1 MIKFSNLNNLNEY
14 LKKSEAEQIYMKKIN
29 SLNISFTE
37 LLTLISQTFS
47 IYDREIGAIK
57 NNTLSIYLNVND
69 IISNTSILNNNT
81 SNLSG
86 EISSIKNDTLNL
98 YNSLSTLTQG
108 GGDDNYLY
116 WKEFNKISADTFI
129 DYDINKT
136 IDYIEKITYSNYIS
150 LRTSNTDKLS
160 FVIQSNIQNDG
171 LTLTQPLDRLGLK
184 VINNVPLSG
193 EIKSLDLVACNDS
206 AGCDFSNLVVS
217 NIKIYNSNNGYFKN
231 LNLPEFGGYN
241 FNGYTMN
248 TTDGLNITAANN
260 ENNFSNMVYLNF
272 KYSCDNTNKTQKF
285 SALNNCNVTI
295 VNNNKL
301 MIDPYINDSTLYTNT
316 FILESMNNKRLP
328 DCTFGNGLINNYNN
342 NFTFYSLYLNATKW
356 TINNYNQDSLI
367 FSYCNMRKEGT
378 IENMGNNNAL
388 VKFNGCSQNFQ
399 CINLINFKNV
409 SISSCK
415 GYTYYDTHYL
425 NIQGVNNFTLNYLTM
440 PSLHI
445 QGTLSNNTNTIKG
458 TFTHLDINMSG
469 NQHKF
474 YLTNYTANDLN
485 LTLNK
490 AACSGLTNQTV
501 NISGNGGEL
510 YGDYTTVSNM
520 NITGCVGLNNLNISS
535 LTINLNG
542 LNINNLTF
550 QPYNNINLGNM
561 NFVDNNNLYYKGM
574 LKLDNPFNNV
584 YGLVINNQNFN
595 DGINDPD
602 VSLLNSG
609 IIQNINYSIT
619 SLNLKLTGNK
629 VINANWI
636 CNCDNVRLI
645 DCRGINP
652 NNILFGGENRYLFEN
667 IWKANNDSNVKFTLW
682 VDNSQYAN
690 WQTLTANSKIKPFT
704 FDVSQNQIYLYQD

>member
-1 MIKFSNLNNLNEY
+1 MIKFSNINNLNEY

-47 IYDREIGAIK
+47 IYDREIGDIK
-57 NNTLSIYLNVND
+57 NNTLSMYSNITN
-69 IISNTSILNNNT
+69 ITSNTSV
-81 SNLSG
+81 LSG
-86 EISSIKNDTLNL
+86 DITSLNSEISSIKNDTLNL

-116 WKEFNKISADTFI
+116 WKEFNKVSADTFI

-171 LTLTQPLDRLGLK
+171 LALTQPLDRLGLK
-184 VINNVPLSG
+184 VIDNIPLSG
-193 EIKSLDLVACNDS
+193 EVKSLDLVACNDS

-217 NIKIYNSNNGYFKN
+217 QIKFYNSLNGYFKS

-248 TTDGLNITAANN
+248 TSYGLNITAANN
-260 ENNFSNMVYLNF
+260 ENNFSGMSNLNF
-272 KYSCDNTNKTQKF
+272 KYSCNNANKIQGF
-285 SALNNCNVTI
+285 VSLNNCNMSI
-295 VNNNKL
+295 VNNNKFR
-301 MIDPYINDSTLYTNT
+301 IDPYINDSLLYTNT
-316 FILESMNNKRLP
+316 IILESMNNKRMP
-328 DCTFGNGLINNYNN
+328 ECTFGNGLINNYNN
-342 NFTFYSLYLNATKW
+342 NFTFYSLYFNATTW
-356 TINNYNQDSLI
+356 TINNYNQDALMFNYCNI
-367 FSYCNMRKEGT
+367 RKGRIENIGDNNATVKFSY
-378 IENMGNNNAL
+378 
-388 VKFNGCSQNFQ
+388 CSQNFQ
-399 CINLINFKNV
+399 VIDVINFKNV
-409 SISSCK
+409 SIQSCK
-415 GYTYYDTHYL
+415 GYTYYDTNYL

-490 AACSGLTNQTV
+490 AICSGLTNQTV
-501 NISGNGGEL
+501 NISGNGGDI
-510 YGDYTTVSNM
+510 YGDYTTVNDM
-520 NITGCVGLNNLNISS
+520 NITGCIGLNNVNISS
-535 LTINLNG
+535 LTVNLSG

-550 QPYNNINLGNM
+550 QPYNNINFGDM
-561 NFVDNNNLYYKGM
+561 NFVDSDNLYYKGM
-574 LKLDNPFNNV
+574 LKLANPFNNV
-584 YGLVINNQNFN
+584 FGLNINNQNFN
-595 DGINDPD
+595 VGINDPN
-602 VSLLNSG
+602 VNLLNSG

-619 SLNLKLTGNK
+619 SVNMSLTANK
-629 VINANWI
+629 VLNANWI
-636 CNCDNVRLI
+636 CNCDNVKMVNVQ
-645 DCRGINP
+645 GINP
-652 NNILFGGENRYLFEN
+652 SNILFDGEDKYLFEN
-667 IWKANNDSNVKFTLW
+667 ICKNNVDVNEAFTIWCDSVYSSGWKNLI
-682 VDNSQYAN
+682 DNH
-690 WQTLTANSKIKPFT
+690 KIKPFT
-704 FDVSQNQIYLYQD
+704 YEDTKNLIYLFY

>member
-47 IYDREIGAIK
+47 IYDREIGEIK
-57 NNTLSIYLNVND
+57 NNTLSLYSDITNLKSNTSVLSNGTIYLNSE
-69 IISNTSILNNNT
+69 ISN
-81 SNLSG
+81 
-86 EISSIKNDTLNL
+86 IKNDTLNL
-98 YNSLSTLTQG
+98 YNSLTSLTQG
-108 GGDDNYLY
+108 GGDDKYLY
-116 WKEFNKISADTFI
+116 WKEFNKVSADTFI

-184 VINNVPLSG
+184 VVNNVPLSG
-193 EIKSLDLVACNDS
+193 EVKSLDLVACGED

-217 NIKIYNSNNGYFKN
+217 NIKLYNSNGGYFKN
-231 LNLPEFGGYN
+231 LNLPEFEGYD

-248 TTDGLNITAANN
+248 TSHGLNITAVNN
-260 ENNFSNMVYLNF
+260 ANNFSNMSNLNF
-272 KYSCDNTNKTQKF
+272 KYICNNTNKIQHF
-285 SALNNCNVTI
+285 SVLDKCNVTVI
-295 VNNNKL
+295 NNNKL
-301 MIDPYINDSTLYTNT
+301 RIDPYINDSTRYTNT
-316 FILESMNNKRLP
+316 FILESMNNKRLQ
-328 DCTFGNGLINNYNN
+328 DCTFGNGPIFNYNN
-342 NFTFYSLYLNATKW
+342 NFTFYGLYFNATTW
-356 TINNYNQDSLI
+356 TINNYNQDVLMLD
-367 FSYCNMRKEGT
+367 YCNIRRGR
-378 IENMGNNNAL
+378 IENFGGDNVTFKARY
-388 VKFNGCSQNFQ
+388 CSQNFQ
-399 CINLINFKNV
+399 IIDLINFRNV
-409 SISSCK
+409 SIQNCK

-425 NIQGVNNFTLNYLTM
+425 NIQGVNNFTLNYFTM
-440 PSLHI
+440 PSFQI
-445 QGTLSNNTNTIKG
+445 QGTISNNTLSVKG
-458 TFTHLDINMSG
+458 EFTHLNINMSG

-485 LTLNK
+485 LSLNNVM
-490 AACSGLTNQTV
+490 CSGLTNKTV
-501 NISGNGGEL
+501 NISGNKGGI
-510 YGDYTTVSNM
+510 YGEYTTINDM
-520 NITGCVGLNNLNISS
+520 NITGGIGLNNVNISN

-542 LNINNLTF
+542 LNEDITF
-550 QPYNNINLGNM
+550 QPYNNINLSNM

-584 YGLVINNQNFN
+584 FGLNINNQNFN
-595 DGINDPD
+595 DGINDPN
-602 VSLLNSG
+602 VNLLNSG

-619 SLNLKLTGNK
+619 SVNLKMNSNK

-636 CNCDNVRLI
+636 CNCDNVSLI

-652 NNILFGGENRYLFEN
+652 NNILFDGENRYLFED
-667 IWKANNDSNVKFTLW
+667 ICKGNNNSNVKLTLR

-690 WQTLTANSKIKPFT
+690 WKTLTANSKIKPFT